1 MIRNVTAFLVATLTA
16 SQLSAAVTN
25 RAQYL
30 MGTVCEIAIQDT
42 PEAARQVEN
51 AFNEA
56 ARIERTIST
65 WKSDSELSRV
75 NRNEIDTVS
84 PEVAAMLA
92 DTLRWSRATN
102 GAFNPLVGPMVQLWR
117 TREDGAVPDR
127 ASIERT
133 RLAATLSNVAID
145 GERVLLKNGAAI
157 EEGGFGKGY
166 ALDRM
171 IVLLPR
177 PAMIDF
183 GGQVIVTGSLR
194 VQIADPARRDR
205 AVLELTLTDESI
217 STSSGSEKTFDVAGV
232 LFSHILDPRTGRA
245 LPPRGSVSVI
255 ATRAMDADI
264 LSTALYVMGPD
275 EGLRW
280 ADEHGVD
287 AIFITPDHVIR
298 ITRTFR
304 DRGLKAMNPD
314 FQIRQ

>member
-1 MIRNVTAFLVATLTA
+1 
-16 SQLSAAVTN
+16 
-25 RAQYL
+25 
-30 MGTVCEIAIQDT
+30 
-42 PEAARQVEN
+42 
-51 AFNEA
+51 
-56 ARIERTIST
+56 
-65 WKSDSELSRV
+65 
-75 NRNEIDTVS
+75 
-84 PEVAAMLA
+84 
-92 DTLRWSRATN
+92 
-102 GAFNPLVGPMVQLWR
+102 MVQLWR

-171 IVLLPR
+171 IALLPR